1 MLPSKFET
9 IFVVGSVKD
18 LEEFNLHWFVTQV
31 LTKLYYFFNQPTH
44 LIRAASLQILSKHLT
59 SRVAGKTTS
68 SLPSGFSSIL
78 LLSVAKL
85 GIHKMVVVFVH
96 KHIPFLTIIVK
107 SWLSYEI
114 SHLLSHSLHVFRLN
128 IFAGN
133 DEILTRFIVETQT
146 RKSLEI
152 QKRNLYLS
160 NEVARFACC
169 NDFQA
174 QKNTSDHEE

>member
-18 LEEFNLHWFVTQV
+18 LKEFNLHWFVTQV

-68 SLPSGFSSIL
+68 SLPSGFSSII

-96 KHIPFLTIIVK
+96 KHSFSNHHCQVLIEL
-107 SWLSYEI
+107 
-114 SHLLSHSLHVFRLN
+114 RD
-128 IFAGN
+128 FAF
-133 DEILTRFIVETQT
+133 TFTF
-146 RKSLEI
+146 
-152 QKRNLYLS
+152 
-160 NEVARFACC
+160 FACFPVKYIC
-169 NDFQA
+169 R
-174 QKNTSDHEE
+174 